1 MAGGSRRRIELA
13 AAYVLHH
20 RPWRDSSRIL
30 DVLSRDHG
38 RITLFARGVRGSRS
52 QTASLLQ
59 PFRRLL
65 LSWSGVGDAARLT
78 QVDLPVA
85 SDDRG
90 AAWHGP
96 VPGPALLSGWY
107 LNELLMALTVRN
119 DPQPAL
125 FELYDETL
133 GLLRVE
139 PNPAA
144 VLRRFERQ
152 LLEQLGYGIDFGAD
166 ARSGE
171 RVRDGAYYHFHAS
184 LGFVEVAADERGS
197 AIPGS
202 SLLSIAA
209 GDFTETHALEDA
221 RRIMRIAI
229 DHVLE
234 GRELRTRAVAQ
245 SIARSAGQRS
255 RGSAAS

>member
-1 MAGGSRRRIELA
+1 MSGGSRRRIELA

-30 DVLSRDHG
+30 EVLARDHG

-52 QTASLLQ
+52 RSSSLLQ
-59 PFRRLL
+59 PFQCLL
-65 LSWSGVGDAARLT
+65 LSWSGTGEAARLT
-78 QVDLPVA
+78 QVDLPDDSATEGFVA
-85 SDDRG
+85 RAPMPAS
-90 AAWHGP
+90 
-96 VPGPALLSGWY
+96 ALLSAWY
-107 LNELLMALTVRN
+107 LNELLLALTVRN

-125 FELYDETL
+125 FELYDHALAEL
-133 GLLRVE
+133 SCQGV
-139 PNPAA
+139 PAM

-152 LLEQLGYGIDFGAD
+152 LLEHLGYGIDFSVD

-171 RVRDGAYYHFHAS
+171 RVRDGAHYHFHAS

-197 AIPGS
+197 TIPGS
-202 SLLSIAA
+202 SLRAIATGDFAA
-209 GDFTETHALEDA
+209 GRALDDA
-221 RRIMRIAI
+221 RRIMRTAI

-245 SIARSAGQRS
+245 SIARNAGQRS